1 MAMQNQKAR
10 GVVAVVGRPNV
21 GKSTLFNRL
30 TGTRLSIVED
40 TPGVTRDRIYHEVE
54 WNGETFLL
62 IDTGGIEPKTD
73 SVLLAQMRD
82 QAKIAIEHADV
93 ILFLCDLQSG
103 LTDADAE
110 IATMLRRAHKPV
122 VVAVNKVDS
131 TGATPPEF
139 YEFYS
144 MGFEDVFPLSSL
156 SGTGTGDILD
166 RLVELLPRRETQET
180 DEGVIRVAVIGKP
193 NAGKSSIINKI
204 CGEERVIVSDIAG
217 TTRDAVDTR
226 VDNAHGSYVFVDTA
240 GIRRNAKIEDRIEK
254 YSVLRANMAVENS
267 DVCLIMVDA
276 TEGVTAQD
284 EHIAGLAHN
293 AGKASIIVINK
304 WDLPEKDNSTFDAFR
319 KKVYTALSYMTY
331 APVLFVS
338 AKTGQRLDK
347 LFPLINSVYRES
359 CKRVTTGVLN
369 DFLSDITDR
378 VQPPT
383 DKGRRLKIYYM
394 TQTTANPPTFAC
406 FCNSAEL
413 FHYSYQRY
421 IENCLRSTFGFEGTP
436 IRLIIKQK
444 GEN

>member
-1 MAMQNQKAR
+1 MANR
-10 GVVAVVGRPNV
+10 VVAVVGRPNV

-30 TGTRLSIVED
+30 TGSRISIVED

-54 WNGETFLL
+54 WNGETFML

-73 SVLLAQMRD
+73 SKLLTQMRD
-82 QAKIAIEHADV
+82 QAQIAIEHADV
-93 ILFLCDLQSG
+93 ILFMCDLKSG
-103 LTDADAE
+103 LTDSDND
-110 IATMLRRAHKPV
+110 IATMLRKARKPV
-122 VVAVNKVDS
+122 IVVVNKVDS
-131 TGATPPEF
+131 VGRTPAEF
-139 YEFYS
+139 YEFYG

-166 RLVELLPRRETQET
+166 RVIELLPKEEEEEHDPDR
-180 DEGVIRVAVIGKP
+180 IRIAVIGKP

-204 CGEERVIVSDIAG
+204 CGEDRVIVSDMAG
-217 TTRDAVDTR
+217 TTRDAVDTY
-226 VDNAHGSYVFVDTA
+226 VENKHGKYVLVDTA
-240 GIRRNAKIEDRIEK
+240 GIRRNARIEDKIEK

-267 DVCLIMVDA
+267 DVCLIMIDA
-276 TEGVTAQD
+276 NEGITAQD

-293 AGKASIIVINK
+293 AGKASVVVVNK
-304 WDLPEKDNSTFDAFR
+304 WDLVEKDNSTFDSFR
-319 KKVYTALSYMTY
+319 QSVYNALSYMTY
-331 APVLFVS
+331 APVVFVS

-347 LFPLINSVYRES
+347 IFTLVNDAYHES
-359 CKRVTTGVLN
+359 CKRITTGVLN

-394 TQTTANPPTFAC
+394 TQTTVNPPTFAL
-406 FCNSAEL
+406 FCNSKEL

-421 IENCLRSTFGFEGTP
+421 IENCLRKTFGFDGTP

-444 GEN
+444 GEA

>member
-1 MAMQNQKAR
+1 MANR
-10 GVVAVVGRPNV
+10 VVAVVGRPNV

-30 TGTRLSIVED
+30 TGSRISIVED

-54 WNGETFLL
+54 WNGETFML

-73 SVLLAQMRD
+73 SKLLTQMRD
-82 QAKIAIEHADV
+82 QAQIAIEHADV
-93 ILFLCDLQSG
+93 ILFMCDLKSG
-103 LTDADAE
+103 LTDSDND
-110 IATMLRRAHKPV
+110 IATMLRKARKPV
-122 VVAVNKVDS
+122 IVVVNKVDS
-131 TGATPPEF
+131 VGQTPAEF
-139 YEFYS
+139 YEFYG

-166 RLVELLPRRETQET
+166 RVIELLPKEEAEENDPDR
-180 DEGVIRVAVIGKP
+180 IRIAVIGKP

-204 CGEERVIVSDIAG
+204 CGEDRVIVSDMAG
-217 TTRDAVDTR
+217 TTRDAVDTY
-226 VDNAHGSYVFVDTA
+226 VENKHGKYVLVDTA
-240 GIRRNAKIEDRIEK
+240 GIRRNARIEDKIEK

-267 DVCLIMVDA
+267 DVCLIMIDA
-276 TEGVTAQD
+276 NEGITAQD

-293 AGKASIIVINK
+293 AGKASVVVVNK
-304 WDLPEKDNSTFDAFR
+304 WDLVEKDNSTFDSFR
-319 KKVYTALSYMTY
+319 QSVYNALSYMTY
-331 APVLFVS
+331 APVVFVS

-347 LFPLINSVYRES
+347 IFTLVNDAYHES
-359 CKRVTTGVLN
+359 CKRITTGVLN

-394 TQTTANPPTFAC
+394 TQTTVNPPTFAL
-406 FCNSAEL
+406 FCNSKEL

-421 IENCLRSTFGFEGTP
+421 IENCLRKTFGFDGTP

-444 GEN
+444 GEA